1 MRKQNFEKLI
11 KPTLINSIKALEM
24 NTNVKNW
31 IPMFFAAA
39 LGGVVT
45 VGGVTLVQNSQAK
58 KADTESRSKYVNLY
72 NEGPGGAGAPDFTEA
87 ASKTVDAVVH
97 IKTTESEEK
106 VQQKQ
111 KEFMQ
116 NDPFAQFFGGSG
128 FGGFGGFSMPQ
139 PKAGTGSGV
148 IISNDGYI
156 VTNNHVVD
164 FGDEFEVTLNDNRQ
178 FKAKLIGR
186 AADVD
191 LAVLKIDAADLKPI
205 QYGNSDQTKV
215 GQWVLAVG
223 NPFDLNSTVTAGIVS
238 AKGRGLNKGKLESYI
253 QTDAPVNP
261 GNSGGALVDATSGKL
276 VGINTAIVTHTGSY
290 EGYSFAI
297 PVNLMTK
304 VVDDIIKYGSYQRGY
319 LGITIEDLDSDY
331 ADELGVKVTKG
342 VVVTGFPPRSA
353 AQAAGLQANDVIIK
367 VNGQDVKNSNE
378 LTEKVATAK
387 VGDTVTLSIVRE
399 SDYKDIQVKLKA
411 QAAPERV
418 RRN

>member
-1 MRKQNFEKLI
+1 
-11 KPTLINSIKALEM
+11 M
-24 NTNVKNW
+24 NITDQVKSFL
-31 IPMFFAAA
+31 PMFFAAVI
-39 LGGVVT
+39 GGAVT
-45 VGGVTLVQNSQAK
+45 VGGVALVQNNQAK
-58 KADTESRSKYVNLY
+58 HNETEGRSKYVEFFNA
-72 NEGPGGAGAPDFTEA
+72 GPGGAIPDFTDA

-106 VQQKQ
+106 VQREQR
-111 KEFMQ
+111 EYLRS
-116 NDPFAQFFGGSG
+116 DPFAQFFGGS
-128 FGGFGGFSMPQ
+128 FGGFGMPQ

-186 AADVD
+186 AAEVD
-191 LAVLKIDAADLKPI
+191 LAVLKIEGSDLKPI

-238 AKGRGLNKGKLESYI
+238 AKGRGLSKGPGKLESYI

-276 VGINTAIVTHTGSY
+276 IGINTAIVTHTGSY

-319 LGITIEDLDSDY
+319 LGIQIDDLDSEY
-331 ADELGVKVTKG
+331 AEELEVNVTKG
-342 VVVTGFPPRSA
+342 VVVTGFTPRSA
-353 AQAAGLQANDVIIK
+353 AQSAGLQANDVIVK
-367 VNGQDVKNSNE
+367 VNGQDVKNGNE
-378 LTEKVATAK
+378 LTEKVGSAK
-387 VGDTVTLSIVRE
+387 VGETVTLTIVRGNE
-399 SDYKDIQVKLKA
+399 RKEIPVKLKA
-411 QAAPERV
+411 QPANSERS
-418 RRN
+418 RKN